1 MAIREVA
8 VTDTLETFR
17 TEFNALARD
26 DFGDIATLSGVGIS
40 STSVVGA
47 INEIAAIVASAR
59 SFIIEDASST
69 IQILGDGETLRF
81 LGSANQINA
90 VVSSPDTVTFSLTN
104 DVTIANDLTVTNDLT
119 VSNDLSITNDLTT
132 TGTSNLGSV
141 VISGNSI
148 TVSDSS
154 TLSFGTEN
162 LSTTGS
168 ITGGTGNFTSISSSG
183 AISGTTIT
191 GTGAITGTTLNINSS
206 IVFEGSTADDFE
218 TTLTVTN
225 PTADRTITIPNVS
238 GTVVT
243 TGDTSSVSTTM
254 IANNAITIDKM
265 ADDAIGS
272 SELKDVVNLQILD
285 STGSQLKIIYG
296 AGS

>member
-26 DFGDIATLSGVGIS
+26 DFGDITTLSGVGIS

-104 DVTIANDLTVTNDLT
+104 DVTIANDLTV
-119 VSNDLSITNDLTT
+119 SNDLSITNDLTT

-154 TLSFGTEN
+154 TLSFGAEN

-191 GTGAITGTTLNINSS
+191 GSGVIAGTTLNVNSS

-218 TTLTVTN
+218 TTLTATN

-238 GTVVT
+238 GTLVT

-254 IANNAITIDKM
+254 IANNAVTLDKM
-265 ADDAIGS
+265 ADDAVGS
-272 SELKDVVNLQILD
+272 AELKDVVNLQILD
-285 STGSQLKIIYG
+285 SSGSQLKIIYG

>member
-119 VSNDLSITNDLTT
+119 VFNDLSITNDLTT

-272 SELKDVVNLQILD
+272 AELKDVVNLQILD

>member
-17 TEFNALARD
+17 TEFNALAKD
-26 DFGDIATLSGVGIS
+26 DFGDISTLSGVGIS

-254 IANNAITIDKM
+254 IANNAITLDKM
-265 ADDAIGS
+265 ADDSVGS
-272 SELKDVVNLQILD
+272 AELKDVVNLQILD
-285 STGSQLKIIYG
+285 SSGSQLKIIYG

>member
-132 TGTSNLGSV
+132 TGTSNLGSI

-272 SELKDVVNLQILD
+272 AELKDVVNLQILD

>member
-272 SELKDVVNLQILD
+272 AELKDVVNLQILD
-285 STGSQLKIIYG
+285 SSGSQLKIIYG

>member
-154 TLSFGTEN
+154 TLSFGAEN

-191 GTGAITGTTLNINSS
+191 GTGVITGTTLNINSS

-272 SELKDVVNLQILD
+272 AELKDVVNLQILD

>member
-26 DFGDIATLSGVGIS
+26 DFGDISTLSGVGIS

-47 INEIAAIVASAR
+47 INEIAAIVAAGR

-69 IQILGDGETLRF
+69 VQILGDGETLRF

-119 VSNDLSITNDLTT
+119 VSNDLSITNNLTT
-132 TGTSNLGSV
+132 TGASTLGSI

-218 TTLTVTN
+218 TTLSVTN

-238 GTVVT
+238 GTLVT
-243 TGDTSSVSTTM
+243 TGDTSSVSTAM
-254 IANNAITIDKM
+254 IANDAITIDKM
-265 ADDAIGS
+265 ADDAVGS
-272 SELKDVVNLQILD
+272 AELKDVVNLQILD
-285 STGSQLKIIYG
+285 SAGSQLKIIYG